1 MGQAHGW
8 TAAEAGRLIR
18 VVSCLPRVQLWV
30 VGGASVPGWTV
41 GWPNVAMRPGPP
53 KTKMRAMPVS
63 VAIIEEVLD
72 WRPYDDLTYRNTVPT
87 AMGPVRF
94 VATTEFEATP
104 GATTVHR
111 RFAAPKTPKERA
123 IMEQIASWMGRH
135 CGRAQSVCEQLDKEL
150 ERRGRDATE
159 EPALPRARPDGP
171 VGSLSSG
178 LVTHPSNLGQRRGRL
193 A

>member
-104 GATTVHR
+104 GATILHR

-123 IMEQIASWMGRH
+123 IMEQIAIMDGAALRTSTIRLRAARQGARAPRSGRH
-135 CGRAQSVCEQLDKEL
+135 RGARAPTSPTGWTGR
-150 ERRGRDATE
+150 
-159 EPALPRARPDGP
+159 EP
-171 VGSLSSG
+171 VVG